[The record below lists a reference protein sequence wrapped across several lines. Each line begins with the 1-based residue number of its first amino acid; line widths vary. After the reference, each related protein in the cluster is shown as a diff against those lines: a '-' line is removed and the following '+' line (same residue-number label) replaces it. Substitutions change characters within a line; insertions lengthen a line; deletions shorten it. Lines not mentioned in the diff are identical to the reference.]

1 MSSENQQNPSQENE
15 KIKEKLINII
25 NICLLAVVVFIIVFS
40 IVYFV
45 APPKNISQYKELFI
59 VIIPLIPLFLF
70 TTCLAKRLKITF
82 FENIK
87 KKMSISS
94 NFIFNMLIISCLATA
109 CSFNTLVTTSSEII
123 DDGKAQKRHQELK
136 DKIQKMQCNIDNK
149 MEELKFNIKNKEKES
164 QTQDSNITT
173 QPTEETQ
180 TQNNDVI
187 TPKTQQSKDINEK
200 TNTLQ
205 KECECNNSKNIQ
217 EKDESIN
224 TCNENNNK
232 NKDSSHE
239 ILEIL
244 AKILI
249 ILGTAF
255 FAFLSGY
262 LFVVKG
268 KVEDYLDAIDKQNS

>member
-25 NICLLAVVVFIIVFS
+25 NICLLAVVAVVFIIVFS

-109 CSFNTLVTTSSEII
+109 CSLNTLVTTSSEII

-173 QPTEETQ
+173 QPIKETQ
-180 TQNNDVI
+180 PQNNDVV
-187 TPKTQQSKDINEK
+187 TQQNKDINEK
-200 TNTLQ
+200 ADTSQ
-205 KECECNNSKNIQ
+205 KECECNVPQNIQ

-224 TCNENNNK
+224 TCNEKNNK
-232 NKDSSHE
+232 NEDSSHE
-239 ILEIL
+239 ILEIF
-244 AKILI
+244 AKFLI
-249 ILGTAF
+249 IFGTAF
-255 FAFLSGY
+255 FAFLSAY
-262 LFVVKG
+262 FFVQKD
-268 KVEDYLDAIDKQNS
+268 KIEDYLDTIDKQNS